1 MTPVHGGRP
10 ARWSPY
16 LLAALLTTTGTL
28 HFVVPR
34 TFAARVPPQ
43 LPEPRALVYLSGAAE
58 LACAAGLVVPR
69 TRRLAGWAT
78 AALFVAVF
86 PGNVQMALDASDRS
100 ALYRAATY
108 VRLPVQVP
116 LVAWAVQ
123 VARFSRRSS
132 G

>member
-1 MTPVHGGRP
+1 MTPVPGGRL

-34 TFAARVPPQ
+34 TFATIVPPQ
-43 LPEPRALVYLSGAAE
+43 LPEPLALVYLSGAAE

-86 PGNVQMALDASDRS
+86 PGNVHQWRAQRPAPMLRTDR
-100 ALYRAATY
+100 A
-108 VRLPVQVP
+108 RLIRLFLQPV
-116 LVAWAVQ
+116 LVAWALWSTLPEHH
-123 VARFSRRSS
+123 R
-132 G
+132 

>member
-1 MTPVHGGRP
+1 MTPVHGGRL

-28 HFVVPR
+28 HVVVPR
-34 TFAARVPPQ
+34 TFAAIVPPQ
-43 LPEPRALVYLSGAAE
+43 LPAPRALVYLSGAAE

-86 PGNVQMALDASDRS
+86 PGNVQMALDAADRS

-123 VARFSRRSS
+123 VARVSRRSS

>member
-1 MTPVHGGRP
+1 MTPVHAGRL

-34 TFAARVPPQ
+34 TFTALVPPQ

-100 ALYRAATY
+100 ELYRAATY
-108 VRLPVQVP
+108 ARLPVQVP

>member
-1 MTPVHGGRP
+1 MTPVHGGRL

-34 TFAARVPPQ
+34 TFEAIVPPQ

-58 LACAAGLVVPR
+58 LACAVGLVVPR

-100 ALYRAATY
+100 ELYRAATY
-108 VRLPVQVP
+108 ARLPVQVP

>member
-1 MTPVHGGRP
+1 MTPVHGGRL
-10 ARWSPY
+10 ARRSPY

-34 TFAARVPPQ
+34 TFAALVPPQ

-100 ALYRAATY
+100 ELYRAATY
-108 VRLPVQVP
+108 ARLPVQVP